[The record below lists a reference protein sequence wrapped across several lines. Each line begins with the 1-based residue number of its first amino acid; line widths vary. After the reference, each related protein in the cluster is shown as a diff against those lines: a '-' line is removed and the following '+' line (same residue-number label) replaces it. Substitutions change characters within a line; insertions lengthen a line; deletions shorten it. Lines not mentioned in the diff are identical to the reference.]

1 MRKFLLTLT
10 ALVPLCFAMPTE
22 ADAKVR
28 VNLFFGIPY
37 YSHSLGSDYR
47 FYPGRGWYR
56 DHRPYTRQKISC
68 QRARKSSATTVIATS
83 PGANAM
89 AQPTPSA
96 PRATGAACLSTSM
109 RAVVPSGGV
118 DAAAFHVIKGSS
130 DDRNQA

>member
-47 FYPGRGWYR
+47 FFPGRGWYR
-56 DHRPYTRQKISC
+56 DHRPYARQKISC
-68 QRARKSSATTVIATS
+68 QRARQIIRNHGYRNVTRRECNGATYTF
-83 PGANAM
+83 
-89 AQPTPSA
+89 
-96 PRATGAACLSTSM
+96 RATRNGRSVLVYVNARSGAIW
-109 RAVVPSGGV
+109 R
-118 DAAAFHVIKGSS
+118 
-130 DDRNQA
+130 R